1 MYQKKWPC
9 GFKIIQNMNFDNK
22 HLDKI
27 AALVDIKKLSPLHA
41 AKVWLKSNLDIWQN
55 WLPKQNCK

>member
-1 MYQKKWPC
+1 
-9 GFKIIQNMNFDNK
+9 MNFDNK